1 MLVKISDFLE
11 CFCSSPTH
19 AKMLTNTFVT
29 VSLFT
34 FLAVASPFHNHD
46 KRAQPYGT
54 ILYSCGQPNHVAL
67 TFDDGPYIYTAGIL
81 DKLKA
86 ANMRATF
93 FINGD
98 NYDSIYNYNSTVHRY
113 IADGH
118 QIGSHT

>member
-1 MLVKISDFLE
+1 MLPIVSYVV
-11 CFCSSPTH
+11 
-19 AKMLTNTFVT
+19 A
-29 VSLFT
+29 SLFSSV
-34 FLAVASPFHNHD
+34 AIASPLHD
-46 KRAQPYGT
+46 HSKRAQLYGT
-54 ILYSCGQPNHVAL
+54 IMYSCVGGANKVAL
-67 TFDDGPYIYTAGIL
+67 TFDDGPYIYTSGIL

-98 NYDSIYNYNSTVHRY
+98 NYDSIYNYNSTVRRY